1 MAVVI
6 VILIILLILYF
17 YSKSHSFSMQENI
30 KQSTNFFLIKLIVF
44 FFIIGS
50 LTKIVSVTTEV
61 GFLSFISTGS
71 YVLAGLCFSEFS
83 LYTIHEAM
91 ILESKVGR
99 NARQCVTC
107 QYWTG
112 QSARAD
118 SPNFIV
124 CDLKERAI
132 CNKTGVK
139 KATWQSCSN
148 HEKRHNL

>member
-1 MAVVI
+1 
-6 VILIILLILYF
+6 
-17 YSKSHSFSMQENI
+17 
-30 KQSTNFFLIKLIVF
+30 
-44 FFIIGS
+44 
-50 LTKIVSVTTEV
+50 
-61 GFLSFISTGS
+61 
-71 YVLAGLCFSEFS
+71 
-83 LYTIHEAM
+83 M

-148 HEKRHNL
+148 HEKRHNI

>member
-1 MAVVI
+1 MW
-6 VILIILLILYF
+6 
-17 YSKSHSFSMQENI
+17 ENI
-30 KQSTNFFLIKLIVF
+30 KQSTNFFLLKLIVF

-71 YVLAGLCFSEFS
+71 YVLAGIFLLLCFSEFS
-83 LYTIHEAM
+83 LYTIQEAM

-118 SPNFIV
+118 SPNFISMRF
-124 CDLKERAI
+124 KRA
-132 CNKTGVK
+132 CNM
-139 KATWQSCSN
+139 
-148 HEKRHNL
+148 